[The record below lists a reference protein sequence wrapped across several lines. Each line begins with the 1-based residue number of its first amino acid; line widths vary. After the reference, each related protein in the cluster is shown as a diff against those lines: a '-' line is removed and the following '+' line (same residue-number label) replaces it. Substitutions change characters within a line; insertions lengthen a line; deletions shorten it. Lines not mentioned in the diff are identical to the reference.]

1 MKRFWIG
8 VITIGLVFPLLAAKG
23 GPGRP
28 RSLKK
33 ATVLD
38 NEIRFDANRMNGLMR
53 NNGIW
58 FMDVQASTWGL
69 EWPKGSGLSP
79 IYAGGQW
86 ISAKVGEEVRVA
98 SVIHDATEYQP
109 GIILPDGNPANPRDP
124 AYRWYV
130 IKSGGVGDWDTWP
143 VDQGAPVDQD
153 GKPLLTGDRTAFC
166 VWNDKGEHQEFA
178 TNKLGAE
185 IRQTVFA
192 FDRADALGDMVFI
205 KWRIVNKGDADWDST
220 YFSIWMDP
228 DIGDGNDDLVGCDPG
243 LGLGYCYNG
252 TNEDQDYGSAPPASG
267 MDFFQGPIVDA
278 PGSSVTLPNGT
289 VLQDKKM
296 LKMTAFIFYNN
307 NDSNQGNP
315 NSSTDVWNYQRGFW
329 RDYSPITD
337 PSGNP
342 TPFMFS
348 GDPEAGTGWLDSNN
362 DDRRFLM
369 TTGPFVMPRWSDV
382 NANGQPDIGEPG
394 VQEVVAAVMV
404 ARDASNLKSVTKL
417 KQIDVLAQM
426 AYDLNF
432 NLAKAPQAPAVQA
445 AGSANEIVLS
455 WDERSEFNE
464 DGTPYESVD
473 PIVENALGDTVI
485 MENQV
490 KVIDDA
496 SYNFWGYTV
505 YQYSDASG
513 ADPVEIGH
521 WDGGP
526 VADAAPYAG
535 SRYIR
540 IEENKNGRVG
550 NVGNNLANGKEYY
563 FGVMAHGYLEYGAP
577 KIFNS
582 PPTIVTVVPRITPG
596 ERIMATRNDTLR
608 VTHSVTGGNPSDGGV
623 LAIVVDP
630 SKVTGLYY
638 RVTFGNDGKWNLLR
652 SADSTFAAGAD
663 TVLKKQTNQSGSDAY
678 TVVDGI
684 LVKVLGPS
692 NDLKNIQM
700 VSNAGG
706 PLVPPQMGCFA
717 FNENGFPRLL
727 DYSLR
732 PVLDA
737 DGNPVESPQDGQQTG
752 GGKWGIHT
760 GMNGPD
766 MDASYAYFIYRT
778 TNDGAR
784 WPLIIPNDF
793 EIRFTD
799 RGAKGYIPNS
809 FGTGEPTGGK
819 LIDMPFELWNVGDL
833 ADPNDDVRYF
843 PAVLDDDNN
852 GQFNLLTQAGV
863 TAAGDW
869 SYGLADHS
877 LSGGANDPF
886 TDWFYWVIPE
896 NTAPGEAGYNELL
909 NKIQTEGDN
918 YAYLDGTRGDC
929 FRRMVLVNWNG
940 GDVDPGVYNQ
950 NMPEVGSVI
959 RILSSK
965 PNFPKDIYT
974 FKATANTSTPADQ
987 KTDMERINVVPNPYY
1002 GFHSGEMNP
1011 FSRWMQFTFLPE
1023 KCTIRIFDLAGNL
1036 IRKLEKDDVL
1046 TPFLR
1051 WDLKNEYGLPV
1062 ASGVYVYHVATPNLG
1077 EKTGKLA
1084 VFSPNER
1091 LDTY

>member
-1 MKRFWIG
+1 MKRFWMA
-8 VITIGLVFPLLAAKG
+8 VITIGLVFPLLSAKG

-28 RSLKK
+28 HALKK
-33 ATVLD
+33 TTVLD
-38 NEIRFDANRMNGLMR
+38 DEIRFDANRMNGLMR

-58 FMDVQASTWGL
+58 FLDVQASTWGL

-86 ISAKVGEEVRVA
+86 ISAKVGDEVRVA

-109 GIILPDGNPANPRDP
+109 GIILPDGSPANPRDP

-130 IKSGGVGDWDTWP
+130 IRPGGAGDWSTWP
-143 VDQGAPVDQD
+143 VDQGAPVDKD

-185 IRQTVFA
+185 IHQTVFA

-205 KWRIVNKGDADWDST
+205 KWRVINKGDADWDST
-220 YFSIWMDP
+220 YFSIWLDP

-252 TNEDQDYGSAPPASG
+252 TNQDQKYGSAPPASG
-267 MDFFQGPIVDA
+267 IDFFQGPIVDQ
-278 PGSSVTLPNGT
+278 PDSVVTLPDGT
-289 VLQDKKM
+289 VLRDKKM

-315 NSSTDVWNYQRGFW
+315 NSSTDVWNYQRGYW

-337 PSGNP
+337 PSGGY

-348 GDPEAGTGWLDSNN
+348 GDPETGTGWLDSNN

-369 TTGPFVMPRWSDV
+369 TTGPFVLPRWVDE
-382 NANGQPDIGEPG
+382 NGNGQPDLGEPG
-394 VQEVVAAVMV
+394 VQEVVAGVMV
-404 ARDASNLKSVTKL
+404 ARGASNLNSVTKL

-426 AYDLNF
+426 AYDMNF
-432 NLAKAPQAPAVQA
+432 NLAKAPAAPAVQV
-445 AGSANEIVLS
+445 SESQNEIVLS
-455 WDERSEFNE
+455 WDDRSELNA
-464 DGTPYESVD
+464 DGSLYESVD
-473 PIVENALGDTVI
+473 PIVQNALGDTVI
-485 MENQV
+485 LDNMVQV
-490 KVIDDA
+490 INDA
-496 SYNFWGYTV
+496 AYNFYGYTV

-521 WDGGP
+521 WDGGK
-526 VADAAPYAG
+526 VMEAAPYAG
-535 SRYIR
+535 PRFLR

-550 NVGNNLANGKEYY
+550 DVGDNLANGKEYY
-563 FGVMAHGYLEYGAP
+563 FGVMAHGYLEFGAP
-577 KIFNS
+577 KIFSS
-582 PPTIVTVVPRITPG
+582 PPSIVTVEPRIMPG
-596 ERIMATRNDTLR
+596 ERITATRNDTLR
-608 VTHSVTGGNPSDGGV
+608 VTHTVNLGLPSDGAV
-623 LAIVVDP
+623 IPIVVDP
-630 SKVTGLYY
+630 SRVTGLYY
-638 RVTFGNDGKWNLLR
+638 RVTFGEDGTWNLLR
-652 SADSTFAAGAD
+652 SADSTFTAKAD
-663 TVLKKQTNQSGSDAY
+663 TLLKKQTNQSGNDAY
-678 TVVDGI
+678 TVIDGI

-692 NDLKNIQM
+692 NDLKNIQT
-700 VSNAGG
+700 VSNGAG
-706 PLVPPQMGCFA
+706 PLNPPQMGCFA
-717 FNENGFPRLL
+717 FNDNGFPLL
-727 DYSLR
+727 LGYDLR

-737 DGNPVESPQDGQQTG
+737 EGNPIDRPQDGQQVG

-760 GMNGPD
+760 GMNAPD
-766 MDASYAYFIYRT
+766 MDSKYDYFISRV
-778 TNDGAR
+778 TNAGAR

-799 RGAKGYIPNS
+799 RGAKAYIPNAY
-809 FGTGEPTGGK
+809 GTGDNNGGK
-819 LIDMPFELWNVGDL
+819 LIDVPFELWNVGVL

-843 PAVLDDDNN
+843 PFILDDDNN

-869 SYGLADHS
+869 SYGIADHS

-886 TDWFYWVIPE
+886 TDWFYWIIPE
-896 NTAPGEAGYNELL
+896 NTAPGESGYNALL
-909 NKIQTEGDN
+909 NKIRTEGDA
-918 YAYLDGTRGDC
+918 YAFLDGTRGDC

-940 GDVDPGVYNQ
+940 GDVEAGVYNQ
-950 NMPEVGSVI
+950 NMPETGTVF
-959 RILSSK
+959 RFLTSK
-965 PNFPKDIYT
+965 PNFSKDLYT
-974 FKATANTSTPADQ
+974 FRATANTMTTADQ
-987 KTDMERINVVPNPYY
+987 KADMARINVVPNPYY

-1023 KCTIRIFDLAGNL
+1023 RCTIRIFDLAGNL
-1036 IRKLEKDDVL
+1036 IRKLEKNDAE
-1046 TPFLR
+1046 TPFLK

-1062 ASGVYVYHVATPNLG
+1062 ASGVYVYHVEAPKLG

-1084 VFSPNER
+1084 VFTPNER